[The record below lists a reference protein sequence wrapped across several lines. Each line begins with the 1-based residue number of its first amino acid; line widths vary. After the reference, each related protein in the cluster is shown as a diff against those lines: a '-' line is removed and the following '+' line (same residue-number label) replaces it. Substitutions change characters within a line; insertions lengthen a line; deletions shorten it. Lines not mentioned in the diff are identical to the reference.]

1 MTSLSQ
7 LDLCCYLLWFSLHG
21 DVVIAAIVVVV
32 VVVGGDVDVAAI
44 DVGCGGDV
52 VVAAIVV
59 VGSAG
64 DVVIVVGA

>member
-7 LDLCCYLLWFSLHG
+7 LDLCWYLLWFSLHG
-21 DVVIAAIVVVV
+21 DVVIAAIV